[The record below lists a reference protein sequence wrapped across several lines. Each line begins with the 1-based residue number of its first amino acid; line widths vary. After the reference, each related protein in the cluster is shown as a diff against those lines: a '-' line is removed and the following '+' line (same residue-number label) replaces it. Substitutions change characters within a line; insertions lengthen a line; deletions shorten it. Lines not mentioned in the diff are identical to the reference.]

1 MCVRSDGHTAHQDA
15 EVGPGEDSRHRAR
28 DVDQG
33 AGVVSLESGVI
44 RCLILILTPLTC
56 SRRASS
62 GRWYTIMLPRAT
74 SPSSPPPLLCTMQV
88 YVPSGQICLGTENI
102 FRLTRNPRRVC
113 SGERNGQRGLGPP
126 HTRRPHVQA
135 DILAAEGWAHGVR
148 HSVAL
153 RPPQE
158 GAGLLVVVPAEH
170 EAAPATLDIAPE
182 AGRAGLRGQRPFQ

>member
-1 MCVRSDGHTAHQDA
+1 
-15 EVGPGEDSRHRAR
+15 
-28 DVDQG
+28 
-33 AGVVSLESGVI
+33 
-44 RCLILILTPLTC
+44 
-56 SRRASS
+56 
-62 GRWYTIMLPRAT
+62 
-74 SPSSPPPLLCTMQV
+74 MQV

-135 DILAAEGWAHGVR
+135 DILAAEGWADGVR

-170 EAAPATLDIAPE
+170 EAAPAPATLDIAPE
-182 AGRAGLRGQRPFQ
+182 AGRVGLRGQRPFQ